1 MKVFVLTL
9 VVCSLLLASC
19 AAAPPRADFA
29 NRSVEARRR
38 LVQLLTAFLNSDG
51 RRSPFKFLP
60 AGDRV
65 VLLPEDRAGVDYY
78 VYRQQVHYVVPQAL
92 RELKLP
98 SDAYLV
104 AVWDKSN
111 TAAVVRALNIADG
124 VELSGEDEL
133 ASLRA
138 NAARV
143 SPSILVLN
151 DMKLSAADM
160 SFASSMHTLEAL
172 VMHSVE
178 GADSARLLLPK
189 LRHLELK
196 VLSPAS
202 ALSNLIEA
210 MPTLEYLSGENL
222 VVDGAAIA
230 AISGLKHLRVLDLS
244 GSTIDDAKVV
254 TLIGALNLHEL
265 SVHKTD
271 VTDAGLTQVRKQDEL
286 SMLNLSRC
294 KISDQTL
301 RAVAGLPKLTI
312 LNLNN
317 TLITNRGIKYLSQA
331 KRLQRL
337 SLRETK
343 CTGASVADLKKIR
356 TLIELA
362 PPESFGPAEVAQL
375 RMSLPG
381 CDVHR

>member
-1 MKVFVLTL
+1 MKGFVLTL
-9 VVCSLLLASC
+9 LACSLLLASC
-19 AAAPPRADFA
+19 GTAPPKADFA

-38 LVQLLTAFLNSDG
+38 LVQLLTVFLNSDG
-51 RRSPFKFLP
+51 RRSPIKYLP
-60 AGDRV
+60 SGDRV
-65 VLLPEDRAGVDYY
+65 VFLPEDRAGVDYY
-78 VYRQQVHYVVPQAL
+78 VYRQQVHYEVPQAL

-98 SDAYLV
+98 LDAYLV

-111 TAAVVRALNIADG
+111 AAAVVRALRTADG

-138 NAARV
+138 NAAPL

-160 SFASSMHTLEAL
+160 SFVSSMHTLEAL

-178 GADSARLLLPK
+178 GADSGRLLLPK

-196 VLSPAS
+196 VLGPAS
-202 ALSNLIEA
+202 ALSDLIES
-210 MPTLEYLSGENL
+210 MPALEYLSAENL
-222 VVDGAAIA
+222 VVDGATIA
-230 AISGLKHLRVLDLS
+230 AICGLKHLRVLDLS
-244 GSTIDDAKVV
+244 GSTIDDAKVAA
-254 TLIGALNLHEL
+254 LIGVLKLHEL

-271 VTDAGLTQVRKQDEL
+271 VTDAGLTQLREQDQL

-317 TLITNRGIKYLSQA
+317 TLITNRGVKYLSQA

-343 CTGASVADLKKIR
+343 CTVASVADLKKIR

-362 PPESFGPAEVAQL
+362 PPESFGPAEAAEL
-375 RMSLPG
+375 RVSLPG
-381 CDVHR
+381 CDIHR